1 MSTLVAPKPYGSSI
15 PWTDE
20 RIQQLKRL
28 HQVGIMPSEI
38 GRLVGGFSRERV
50 LGKLYELGLIAQEP
64 PRYERDTPATVPKN
78 KPESRPISVFRASGP
93 KIKRRKVAPVT
104 SRSFA
109 QSDNLAIHGIR
120 ACAFPLGDPG
130 TPGFRYCGHALAEGG
145 QSAYCVHHHGVVY
158 KGAPSDDFEGLLSD
172 LEGV

>member
-64 PRYERDTPATVPKN
+64 PRYELDAPATVPKK

-93 KIKRRKVAPVT
+93 KIKKRKIAPVT
-104 SRSFA
+104 NRSFA

-130 TPGFRYCGHALAEGG
+130 APDFKYCGRALVPGG
-145 QSAYCVHHHGVVY
+145 SSAYCVHHHGLVY
-158 KGAPSDDFEGLLSD
+158 KKAPADDFDRLLKD
-172 LEGV
+172 LEGM